1 MMSAVP
7 RCHVVYALL
16 ICSLVSPSG
25 FAAAIEQPG
34 GEGAPVSASV
44 AAGGRPSAALDVR
57 QSPTVHD
64 GRFVAPHRDFGPLR
78 GATGNI
84 AKPAIAAVR
93 PDLSR
98 RLDVAAGARG
108 LGAASSGASGRPF
121 STVLS
126 TASTV
131 LSTARRSVAGVKP
144 LAAGNGAVGGPRTA
158 VRGMLGGA
166 VNGNSVL
173 KASIDGNALR
183 RRF

>member
-98 RLDVAAGARG
+98 RSDVAAGARG

-126 TASTV
+126 TA
-131 LSTARRSVAGVKP
+131 RRSVAGIKP
-144 LAAGNGAVGGPRTA
+144 LAAGNGAVGGPRTSA
-158 VRGMLGGA
+158 RGMLGGA